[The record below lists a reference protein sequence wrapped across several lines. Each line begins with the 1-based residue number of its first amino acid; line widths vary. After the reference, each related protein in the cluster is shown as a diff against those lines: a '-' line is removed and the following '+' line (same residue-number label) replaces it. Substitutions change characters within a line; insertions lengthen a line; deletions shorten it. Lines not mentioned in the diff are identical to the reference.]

1 MYEYSFG
8 DGASMSNISTDPPA
22 LICSKSTATFPH
34 SSVSLTSLKFTA
46 RTGLIAKQSE
56 TTRRRGR
63 RDTVFRVPARK
74 ACEGMIKAFNLRA
87 LFSRID
93 KSSEPPRTIRP
104 LCSNIHPPPVY
115 TISGLLAQA
124 SLEKQRRKLC
134 SSGRRARIINGK
146 GYF

>member
-1 MYEYSFG
+1 MNPLPG
-8 DGASMSNISTDPPA
+8 DGARMSNISTVPPA

-34 SSVSLTSLKFTA
+34 SSVSLTSPKFTA

-56 TTRRRGR
+56 TARRRGR
-63 RDTVFRVPARK
+63 RDTLFRVPARK

-93 KSSEPPRTIRP
+93 KSSEPPRIIRP
-104 LCSNIHPPPVY
+104 LCSNIHPRPMY
-115 TISGLLAQA
+115 TISTLLAQA
-124 SLEKQRRKLC
+124 SKQRRELC
-134 SSGRRARIINGK
+134 SSGRRAQKINGK